1 MALDAAPPGTG
12 AEGLSAYPPEET
24 WDHVE
29 SLDPAAWPKRVRRA
43 HRLVPTTCFNCE
55 ANCGL
60 LAWVDKETGRITK
73 FEGNPVHPASRGR
86 NCAKGP
92 ATINQV

>member
-1 MALDAAPPGTG
+1 MTTDGTT
-12 AEGLSAYPPEET
+12 AGLSSYPPEET

-29 SLDPAAWPKRVRRA
+29 SLDAAAWPTKVRRA

-60 LAWVDKETGRITK
+60 LAWATRFTR
-73 FEGNPVHPASRGR
+73 PVGAGTALKARPPSTRLRTPSGSCTR
-86 NCAKGP
+86 
-92 ATINQV
+92 